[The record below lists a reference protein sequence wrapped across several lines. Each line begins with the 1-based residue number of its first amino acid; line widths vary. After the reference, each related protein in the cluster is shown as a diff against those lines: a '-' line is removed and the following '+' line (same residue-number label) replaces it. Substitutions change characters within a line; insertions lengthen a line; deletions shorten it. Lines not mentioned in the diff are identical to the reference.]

1 MRVQGVLGVFAD
13 LSAKLRKILEFLK
26 HLRLKY
32 LVLSVIALAVA
43 HIVLGSAT
51 PRPLVEQAL
60 EQLRKSDSLAP
71 VTLLRDTIKRDT
83 AIRRN
88 VNPLRR
94 SRRARRL
101 SDTVATVPLRD
112 SLVRDSLAMQDTL
125 VVKSASERD
134 TTARKS
140 SGSPIEQIISGK
152 NTDSLYYDVV
162 NKKVYI
168 YNQGE
173 VKYENMGLQADY
185 MQIDMATKEI
195 YAYGKADSV
204 DGKPTNTH
212 PVFNEGGSSYTMDT
226 ITYNFG
232 SKKAFIQGV
241 ATKEGDGW
249 LVGGQIKKMPDNS
262 INIRHGKYTTCD
274 HTDHPHFYLA
284 MTKAKVIPG
293 KKIITGPAYL
303 VMEDVPIYFACIP
316 EGFFPINIGPKS
328 GLLMPSYGEDASRGF
343 FIRGLGYY
351 FILSKH
357 IDLAITGGIYTL
369 GSWEVSASSRYAKR
383 YKFRG
388 NVNFDFSS
396 IKTGDK
402 GEADYIKQNNFRFT
416 WTHSQDPKAN
426 PGSTFSASVNLSSS
440 GYSRYSATTLNDIL
454 ATQTNSTISYSKSWA
469 GTPFSLSM
477 NLSVSQNSQ
486 TRQLAVTLP
495 NISFNVARVYPFKR
509 KDAMGKQ
516 RWYEKIGFTYSAKL
530 TNSVTSAEKDLFTM
544 QTLKSM
550 RNGVEHTLPISTSI
564 NLFKYINI
572 SPSFNYS
579 ERWYFSRQNQQWNP
593 ETNQVETLDP
603 EYGFYRIYNYNASI
617 SANTTIYGMWQM
629 KSKTAKVQA
638 VRHTITPQVGF
649 SYAPDFS
656 KQKYGYYKT
665 VQTDS
670 LGNYKVYSPY
680 SNQPYG
686 VPGGGQ
692 QANLNFSLSQ
702 SLEMKVLS
710 KRDTSGVKKIKL
722 IDELRISGSY
732 NFLADSLGLSNLPIS
747 FRTTIYGNFGINLS
761 VTLDPY
767 EVTPQGVRINK
778 LMIKRGLLGRVT
790 STGWSFGYTFKSR
803 ENKSQPAVN
812 DINTIPPEYFNPFS
826 DPYGLMDPTL
836 RRHYMA
842 SSYYD
847 FSIPWNIGF
856 NYVISYGISYVNNG
870 TTGYK
875 KNVTQ
880 TIGFNGSVNLTPKTG
895 ISFTTGFDIQNRKL
909 STTSISITRDLHCWQ
924 MSFIWI
930 PFGTH
935 KSWSF
940 NIGVKASSLADL
952 KYDKSQSMYDNL
964 F

>member
-1 MRVQGVLGVFAD
+1 M
-13 LSAKLRKILEFLK
+13 EFLK
-26 HLRLKY
+26 HFGLKY
-32 LVLSVIALAVA
+32 LVLLVVALAIA
-43 HIVLGSAT
+43 HIVFGFAT
-51 PRPLVEQAL
+51 PHPISEQQL
-60 EQLRKSDSLAP
+60 EQSRKRDSLVPIAAP
-71 VTLLRDTIKRDT
+71 TVPAISDTIKQST
-83 AIRRN
+83 KQEATPA
-88 VNPLRR
+88 V
-94 SRRARRL
+94 RRARRTRRL
-101 SDTVATVPLRD
+101 SDSIPTAPLRD
-112 SLVRDSLAMQDTL
+112 TLTADTL
-125 VVKSASERD
+125 AVKPLTRPDS
-134 TTARKS
+134 TRKKK
-140 SGSPIEQIISGK
+140 GTPIEEIITGK
-152 NTDSLYYDVV
+152 NTDSLFYDVL
-162 NKKVYI
+162 NKRVYI
-168 YNQGE
+168 YNKGDI
-173 VKYENMGLQADY
+173 KYENMGLQADY

-195 YAYGKADSV
+195 YAHGKVDSV
-204 DGKPTNTH
+204 NGVASNTH
-212 PVFNEGGSSYTMDT
+212 PVFTEGGSSYTMDT

-262 INIRHGKYTTCD
+262 INIRQGKYTTCD
-274 HTDHPHFYLA
+274 HTDNPHFYLA

-303 VMEDVPIYFACIP
+303 VMHDVPIYFACIP
-316 EGFFPINIGPKS
+316 EGFFPINLGPKS

-343 FIRGLGYY
+343 YIRGLGYY
-351 FILSKH
+351 FILNKH
-357 IDLAITGGIYTL
+357 IDLALTGGIYTL
-369 GSWEVSASSRYAKR
+369 GSWEVNASSRYTKR
-383 YKFRG
+383 YKYRG
-388 NVNFDFSS
+388 NLNFDFSS
-396 IKTGDK
+396 VKTGDK
-402 GEADYIKQNNFRFT
+402 GEPDYIKQNNFRFA

-440 GYSRYSATTLNDIL
+440 GYSKYSATTLNDIL
-454 ATQTNSTISYSKSWA
+454 ATQTNSSISYAKSWA

-544 QTLKSM
+544 QTLKNM
-550 RNGVEHTLPISTSI
+550 RNGVEHTLPVSTSI

-579 ERWYFSRQNQQWNP
+579 ERWYFSRQNQMWDP
-593 ETNQVETLDP
+593 EANQVVTLDP
-603 EYGFYRIYNYNASI
+603 EYGFFRIYNYNASV

-629 KSKTAKVQA
+629 KRKTAKLQA
-638 VRHTITPQVGF
+638 VRHTISPQVGF

-656 KQKYGYYKT
+656 KQKYGYYNT

-686 VPGGGQ
+686 VPGAGQ

-732 NFLADSLGLSNLPIS
+732 NFLADSLGLSNLPVS

-761 VTLDPY
+761 LTLDPY
-767 EVTPQGVRINK
+767 EVTPQGTRINK
-778 LMIKRGLLGRVT
+778 LLIKRGILGRVT
-790 STGWSFGYTFKSR
+790 NTGWSFGYTFKSR
-803 ENKSQPAVN
+803 QDKSTPAAN

-856 NYVISYGISYVNNG
+856 NYVISYSISYTNNG
-870 TTGYK
+870 TTGFK
-875 KNVTQ
+875 KNVSQ

-895 ISFTTGFDIQNRKL
+895 ISFTSGFDIQNRKL
-909 STTSISITRDLHCWQ
+909 TTTSISITRDLHCWQ

-930 PFGTH
+930 PFGSH
-935 KSWSF
+935 RSWSF
-940 NIGVKASSLADL
+940 NIGVKAASLADL